1 MDNNEMFSFYKAA
14 LQGAITSPLC
24 ADYKNEWR
32 GCGNDKDKLVK
43 LVMRQQ
49 SLPYFITHCYNGKG
63 LSKEYIQKTF
73 ADYINESTKKAVIFD
88 ADGVK
93 GYTYSIYVAFEGV
106 FKAVTDVLTMMWCN
120 NTNVTISKAKCPI
133 LYVGCGSTVHLTC
146 EGFNSPKIYLFDD
159 SKVILDDVDETC
171 DVIVYKYSP
180 NAQVELGKYALGN
193 VKVFDKQLKL

>member
-24 ADYKNEWR
+24 ADYKSEWR

-49 SLPYFITHCYNGKG
+49 SLPYFITHCYKGKG
-63 LSKEYIQKTF
+63 LSKEYIQRTF

-93 GYTYSIYVAFEGV
+93 GYTYSIYVAFEGI
-106 FKAVTDVLTMMWCN
+106 FKAVTDVLTAMWCN
-120 NTNVTISKAKCPI
+120 NTSVTIRKAKCPI
-133 LYVGCGSTVHLTC
+133 LYVGCGSTVHWPGSSGSRRVLSPDW
-146 EGFNSPKIYLFDD
+146 EGRCRRPRRRGVSSTQRHPR
-159 SKVILDDVDETC
+159 
-171 DVIVYKYSP
+171 P
-180 NAQVELGKYALGN
+180 R
-193 VKVFDKQLKL
+193 